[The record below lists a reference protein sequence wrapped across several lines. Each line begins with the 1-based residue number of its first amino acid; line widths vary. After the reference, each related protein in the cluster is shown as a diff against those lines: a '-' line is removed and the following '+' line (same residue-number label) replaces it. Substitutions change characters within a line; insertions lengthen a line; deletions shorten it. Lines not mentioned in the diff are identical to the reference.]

1 MKNLILVRHGKSS
14 WDYNV
19 DDKDRSLKERGIADA
34 HMVASRF
41 TSQNLKIDAVFS
53 SPAIRALHTCAIF
66 LRELSV
72 PFSKLQVNNELY
84 DFSGESVFQF
94 VENFPENIDNVLIF
108 GHNNAFTNVV
118 NTWGNK
124 YIENVVTSGLVHLV
138 FNVGTWKEISQG
150 TTKQILFPK
159 QLR

>member
-19 DDKDRSLKERGIADA
+19 DDKDRPLKERGVDDA
-34 HMVASRF
+34 HLVVSKF
-41 TSQNLKIDAVFS
+41 TSKNIKIDAVFS

-66 LRELSV
+66 LRELNV
-72 PFSKLQVNNELY
+72 PFSKLQINNALY

-94 VENFPENIDNVLIF
+94 VENLPENIDNVLIF

-118 NTWGNK
+118 NTWGDK
-124 YIENVVTSGLVHLV
+124 YIENVVTSGLVQIT
-138 FNVGTWKEISQG
+138 FNVDVWKDVSKGVTE
-150 TTKQILFPK
+150 QILFPK
-159 QLR
+159 QL